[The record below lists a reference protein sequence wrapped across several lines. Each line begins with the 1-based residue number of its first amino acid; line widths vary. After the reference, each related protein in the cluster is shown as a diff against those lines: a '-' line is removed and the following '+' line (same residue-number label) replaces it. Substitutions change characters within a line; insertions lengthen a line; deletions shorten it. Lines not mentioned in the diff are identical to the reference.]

1 MTKKELINQEQMN
14 FDNQMDPE
22 QVGKI
27 IKGTDE
33 IPTKFEEEKKTITQ
47 WCMISKINLLDP
59 SYFDDTNLYT
69 AKEFEDR
76 VPRDIQ
82 IPLVTDL
89 NGTALDDFARGIIPE
104 KFAKDYKKM
113 KKLQDELTKTENEI
127 KAKLIEMFESI
138 PEREQNSVSMEGL
151 RFTYVGPTQR
161 KTVDSKKLQEEYPE
175 IYKKCIKFSNVKSS
189 IRTTVDY

>member
-1 MTKKELINQEQMN
+1 MTEQE
-14 FDNQMDPE
+14 PE
-22 QVGKI
+22 YGKT

-33 IPTKFEEEKKTITQ
+33 IPTKYEDEKKTITQ
-47 WCMISKINLLDP
+47 WCMVSKINLLDP

-69 AKEFEDR
+69 AKEFEER

-89 NGTALDDFARGIIPE
+89 TGTSLDDFARGIIPE
-104 KFAKDYKKM
+104 KFAKEYKKM

-138 PEREQNSVSMEGL
+138 PEREQNSVSMDGL

-175 IYKKCIKFSNVKSS
+175 IYKQCIKFSNVKSS
-189 IRTTVDY
+189 IRTSVDY

>member
-1 MTKKELINQEQMN
+1 MTKKEVIEQEQMK

-47 WCMISKINLLDP
+47 WCMISKINLLDT

-69 AKEFEDR
+69 AKEFEDK

-113 KKLQDELTKTENEI
+113 KKLQEELTKTENEI